1 MKTIKLY
8 DTDSMLR
15 FTECTVLE
23 CVKSESGYKIIL
35 DKTVFFPQGGGQT
48 ADTGV
53 IGNAA
58 VLDVLEENG
67 EIYHYT
73 NSPLEEGHTY
83 TSSINFDER
92 FDKMQNHSGEH
103 IVSGIVN
110 KKYGYNNVGFHLSA
124 DEVTLDFDGT
134 LTRGDLDEIEILAN
148 EAIHK
153 NAPIT
158 AYYPDKDE
166 LSAIPYRSKLELT
179 DNVRLVVIDGYDICA
194 CCAPHVKSTG
204 DIGIIKLMNI
214 EKHKNGVRIYMKCG
228 MRAVKD
234 YQVKYRNNAEISALL
249 CARADETADAV
260 RNLQNEN
267 ERLKYEIIGFKRM
280 WLDLKLESIPD
291 SDGNICII
299 DRDITA
305 DDMRYCA
312 NKMVERCRVAGIF
325 SHTDKGFSY
334 VCASKHTDMREFGKK
349 LNEALSGKGGGTAAM
364 IQGSVA
370 ADEDAIIHFFE
381 TDN

>member
-1 MKTIKLY
+1 MKTVKLY
-8 DTDSMLR
+8 DTDSMLGS
-15 FTECTVLE
+15 TECTVLE
-23 CVKSESGYKIIL
+23 CVKSENGYKAVL
-35 DKTVFFPQGGGQT
+35 DKTVFFPEGGGQT

-53 IGNAA
+53 IGDAA
-58 VLDVLEENG
+58 VLDVREENG
-67 EIYHYT
+67 EIYHYIT
-73 NSPLEEGHTY
+73 APLEEGHTY
-83 TSSINFDER
+83 TASINFDER

-110 KKYGYNNVGFHLSA
+110 KKYGYNNVGFHLS
-124 DEVTLDFDGT
+124 DNEVTLDFDGP
-134 LTRGDLDEIEILAN
+134 LTRRELDEIEILAN
-148 EAIHK
+148 AAIHK
-153 NAPIT
+153 NTTIT

-166 LSAIPYRSKLELT
+166 LGTIPYRSKLELT

-204 DIGIIKLMNI
+204 QIGVIKLLNC

-267 ERLKYEIIGFKRM
+267 ERLKYEIIGLKRRVM
-280 WLDLKLESIPD
+280 DLKCENIGS

-299 DRDITA
+299 DSGISA

-312 NKMVERCRVAGIF
+312 GRMVERCRVFGIF
-325 SHTDKGFSY
+325 SQTDKGFSY
-334 VCASKHTDMREFGKK
+334 VCASSHTDMREFGKR
-349 LNEALSGKGGGTAAM
+349 LNAALSGKGGGTAAM

-370 ADEDAIIHFFE
+370 ADEGAIIRFFE
-381 TDN
+381 TNN